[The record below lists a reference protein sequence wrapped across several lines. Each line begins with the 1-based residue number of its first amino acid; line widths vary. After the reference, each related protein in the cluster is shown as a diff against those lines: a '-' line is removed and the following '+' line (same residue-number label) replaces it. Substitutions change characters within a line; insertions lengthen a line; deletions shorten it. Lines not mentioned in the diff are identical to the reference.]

1 MADSINYTWNFDL
14 RENSLTS
21 DVTNDYTAIVRT
33 NKSLT
38 ISDIASSIAS
48 DRTDLREDTINIVAK
63 LIDDK
68 IRQLVCQGNTV
79 VTNNAIYTPVIT
91 GNFIGKE
98 GTLGDNNKCKV
109 SITPSSTFRS
119 DIALVEAKFTN
130 RTLSSGGAYISLVTD
145 NRTKLTDGTITP
157 GGQVI
162 IKGEKIKCIG
172 SDGTSDGVIK
182 LINIETNEET
192 LIDDLSTNTPKQLN
206 IVAPAT
212 LAAGSYTLVIETYY
226 AGSSSSVLKS
236 VRTITYDQTLI
247 VNTTE

>member
-1 MADSINYTWNFDL
+1 MADTTNYSWLFDL
-14 RENSLTS
+14 RENTLTT
-21 DVTNDYTAIVRT
+21 DVTNDYIAVVRT

-38 ISDIASSIAS
+38 ISDIASSIAA
-48 DRTDLREDTINIVAK
+48 DRTDLREDTITMVAK

-68 IRQLVCQGNTV
+68 IRQFVCQGKIV
-79 VTNNAIYTPVIT
+79 VTDNAIYTPVIT

-98 GTLGDNNKCKV
+98 GTLGENNKCKV

-119 DIALVEAKFTN
+119 DISMVEATFSKHTQ
-130 RTLSSGGAYISLVTD
+130 SSGGAVISLVTD

-162 IKGEKIKCIG
+162 IKGEKIKSVG
-172 SDGTSDGVIK
+172 ADGVSEGVIK

-192 LIDDLSTNTPKQLN
+192 IIDDLSTNTPKQLN

-212 LAAGSYTLVIETYY
+212 LATGSYTLVIETYY
-226 AGSSSSVLKS
+226 SSGSTLLKEP
-236 VRTITYDQTLI
+236 RTITYDQTLI
-247 VNTTE
+247 VNAAE